1 MSNFVYYLAIMTKKT
16 DSDKT
21 WRRKPVW
28 EGSWRFALS
37 LLLLFLIVRFMI
49 YPERA
54 KIKEYREELSIDHQV
69 ARGYIDRIVHKDNT
83 IYYVF
88 TVDGVE
94 YSGVSRYSL
103 SDKPYPQKGDSI
115 DVYYSEADPHVNL
128 WRGEF
133 PK

>member
-1 MSNFVYYLAIMTKKT
+1 MTKKV
-16 DSDKT
+16 DPDKT
-21 WRRKPVW
+21 RRSKFVW
-28 EGSWRFALS
+28 EGAYGYGLG
-37 LLLLFLIVRFMI
+37 LLLLFLIVRFTI

-54 KIKEYREELSIDHQV
+54 KIKEYREELSMEHQV
-69 ARGYIDRIVHKDNT
+69 ARGYINRIAHRDNK

-115 DVYYSEADPHVNL
+115 DVYYSDADPNVNL

>member
-1 MSNFVYYLAIMTKKT
+1 MTKKA
-16 DSDKT
+16 DSKI
-21 WRRKPVW
+21 VW
-28 EGSWRFALS
+28 KYAYKYGLG

-54 KIKEYREELSIDHQV
+54 RMKEYREELSIDHQV
-69 ARGYIDRIVHKDNT
+69 ARGFINRSVHKDHT
-83 IYYVF
+83 FYYIF

-103 SDKPYPQKGDSI
+103 MKDKPYPQKGDSI

-128 WRGEF
+128 WRGMF

>member
-1 MSNFVYYLAIMTKKT
+1 MTKKT

-28 EGSWRFALS
+28 KGAWKIALG
-37 LLLLFLIVRFMI
+37 LLLLFLIVRFMV

-54 KIKEYREELSIDHQV
+54 KIKEYREELSIEHQE
-69 ARGYIDRIVHKDNT
+69 ARGYINRIVHKDNT

-88 TVDGVE
+88 TVNGIE

-103 SDKPYPQKGDSI
+103 MEDRPYPQKGDSI
-115 DVYYSEADPHVNL
+115 DVYYSEADPNVNL

>member
-1 MSNFVYYLAIMTKKT
+1 MMKKA
-16 DSDKT
+16 DSKI
-21 WRRKPVW
+21 VW
-28 EGSWRFALS
+28 KFAYKYGLG
-37 LLLLFLIVRFMI
+37 LLLLFLIVRFTI

-54 KIKEYREELSIDHQV
+54 RIKEYREELSIEHQV
-69 ARGYIDRIVHKDNT
+69 ARGYINRVVNKGNT

-94 YSGVSRYSL
+94 YSGISRYSL
-103 SDKPYPQKGDSI
+103 MEKPYPHKGDSI

-128 WRGEF
+128 WRGMF